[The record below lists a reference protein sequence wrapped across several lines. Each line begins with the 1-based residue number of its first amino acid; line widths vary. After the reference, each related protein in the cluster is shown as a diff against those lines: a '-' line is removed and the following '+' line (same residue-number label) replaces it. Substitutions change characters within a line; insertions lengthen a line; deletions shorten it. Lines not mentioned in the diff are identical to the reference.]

1 MNTLKQDP
9 KNYDKGEAE
18 LLPPSFSDAIAMSKQ
33 RAAIAILKE
42 EIARDDAGLSQAAFA
57 YAVEK
62 GAKKVVIYLL
72 KHHALESLA
81 PLGTAD
87 DDLFGLIREIR
98 PEKLDDEIVFEI
110 YFAALRSR
118 KANDR
123 LNILVRWGVPL
134 DVTNEDGQT
143 LIQALEH
150 EMANIS
156 YPKNRRGELLLRRDR
171 HICER
176 LKKLEE
182 TGRLAG
188 TLRRRKWIHA
198 AVIGF
203 CLLLIAVICFFGGY
217 AIASGAVEQLH
228 LM

>member
-81 PLGTAD
+81 PLGTRMT
-87 DDLFGLIREIR
+87 IC
-98 PEKLDDEIVFEI
+98 LD
-110 YFAALRSR
+110 
-118 KANDR
+118 
-123 LNILVRWGVPL
+123 
-134 DVTNEDGQT
+134 
-143 LIQALEH
+143 
-150 EMANIS
+150 
-156 YPKNRRGELLLRRDR
+156 
-171 HICER
+171 
-176 LKKLEE
+176 
-182 TGRLAG
+182 
-188 TLRRRKWIHA
+188 
-198 AVIGF
+198 
-203 CLLLIAVICFFGGY
+203 
-217 AIASGAVEQLH
+217 
-228 LM
+228 